1 MHGKRIIILDDDI
14 DILDSMQMVLEY
26 KGYQVQTLDNPR
38 DLEGFLEKAPDLLLV
53 DLWMS
58 GVNGADICRQLKA
71 DTKTRHI
78 PVVIISAN
86 ANIKEISLKC
96 QADGYISKPFE
107 IEYLLTTVQRFT
119 KQV

>member
-1 MHGKRIIILDDDI
+1 MGGKRIIILDDDI

-26 KGYQVQTLDNPR
+26 KGYHVQTLDNPR
-38 DLEGFLEKAPDLLLV
+38 DLDGLLENAPDLLLV

-71 DTKTRHI
+71 NDKTKHI

-86 ANIKEISLKC
+86 VNIKEISC
-96 QADGYISKPFE
+96 TCHADGYIPKPFE
-107 IEYLLTTVQRFT
+107 IEYLLTTIQQFT
-119 KQV
+119 Q

>member
-1 MHGKRIIILDDDI
+1 MDGKRIVILDDDI

-38 DLEGFLEKAPDLLLV
+38 ELDGFLENAPDLLLV

-71 DTKTRHI
+71 SDKTKHI

-86 ANIKEISLKC
+86 VNIKEISLMC
-96 QADGYISKPFE
+96 QADGYVSKPFE
-107 IEYLLTTVQRFT
+107 IEYLLATIQQFT
-119 KQV
+119 QQV